1 MTGVAAHSPVMP
13 QTVLE
18 VLGGPGRH
26 VFLDCTVGLGGHAEL
41 LLSQAPADAQL
52 IGMDLDA
59 DNLVRAGQRLKPL
72 GKPVRLFQGNFS
84 QARTVL
90 DEAGISRVDALLAD
104 LGVASSQLDD
114 PARGLSFSQDGP
126 LDMRLDRTSGR
137 PAAADLVA
145 KMDEGELAD
154 LIYAYG
160 EERYSRR
167 IARAIVLARQSK
179 PITTT
184 GELAAI
190 VLRAYPGA
198 AKATRRGVHPA
209 TRTFQA
215 LRIAVNGEMENLDA
229 LLAALPEVLG
239 RGGRACII
247 SFHSLEDRRV
257 KHAFADLARAG
268 RAALI
273 TKKPR
278 TADEDE
284 IARNPRSRSAKL
296 RCLEMT

>member
-1 MTGVAAHSPVMP
+1 MTGLPAHRAVMP

-84 QARTVL
+84 QARAVL

-126 LDMRLDRTSGR
+126 LDMRLDRSDGST
-137 PAAADLVA
+137 AADLVA
-145 KMDEGELAD
+145 RMEEGELAD

-167 IARAIVLARQSK
+167 IAHAIVLARQSK

-229 LLAALPEVLG
+229 LLAALPDLVSS
-239 RGGRACII
+239 GGRACII

-284 IARNPRSRSAKL
+284 TARNPRSRSAKL